1 MKKFIILVFLSV
13 FPVISYAQFYDDEDE
28 LYFYDVNDNQPYGDN
43 HALVFNFDGTK
54 GAILN
59 VPGTRLKIVNN
70 LKNDINYFEKQVF
83 KVDYDLKYVGT
94 TSNGMIEYVQRNVYS
109 FPWGVSVCVTHY
121 YFSAD
126 RKKLVSKG
134 EEDKY
139 SIEYHKVEKSAF
151 LPGRSRRSLS
161 ENDVIYD

>member
-28 LYFYDVNDNQPYGDN
+28 LYFYDINDNQPYGDD
-43 HALVFNFDGTK
+43 HAYVFNFDGTK
-54 GAILN
+54 G
-59 VPGTRLKIVNN
+59 TRLNDYCTRLYVVNK
-70 LKNDINYFEKQVF
+70 LKDDINYFEKQVF
-83 KVDYDLKYVGT
+83 KTDYNLKYVGK
-94 TSNGMIEYVQRNVYS
+94 TSNGMIEYVQRDVYS
-109 FPWGVSVCVTHY
+109 YPWGTRVTVIHY

-126 RKKLVSKG
+126 RKILVSKA
-134 EEDKY
+134 ERDQY
-139 SIEYHKVEKSAF
+139 SQEYHKVEKSAF